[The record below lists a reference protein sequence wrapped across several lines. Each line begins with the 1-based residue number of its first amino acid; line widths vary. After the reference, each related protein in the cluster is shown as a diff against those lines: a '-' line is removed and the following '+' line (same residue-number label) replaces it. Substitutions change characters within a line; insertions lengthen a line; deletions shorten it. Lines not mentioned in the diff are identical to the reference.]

1 MAALKPSA
9 ESDVFREL
17 YARLK
22 DGIQADL
29 KAIAADLYS
38 RKLISKGTS
47 NSATNLLLD
56 SESRAIS
63 LLNAIEEKIMINGSV
78 FWEFLEILEV
88 HRKNLAAELREEFK
102 NKSEQCDGVSEDPD
116 LSVPIEPAQE
126 RKEASSRYV
135 PSITVSNRTALTGQ
149 CSPQPPSSNR
159 DLPEQA
165 PLRESGT
172 MSPALLVGSN
182 SLKPLLAQLGESD
195 GNEESRGITTLTSAA
210 TAAALEH
217 SYGYVSEVQG
227 DGGDDKKLMKV
238 DQAYARM
245 ERYYQ
250 QELKRTVQRC
260 KKLEH
265 DLKSTRDELK
275 HLNSKL
281 QGQDRALQQKDSE
294 LQEMRQRKDN
304 HLHEKET
311 EHLKGQIESGKKDVL
326 YMVRESRLK
335 HSELDQTL
343 REKDTELQEMKQK
356 LVDQHAKLME
366 RDDHL
371 RRVEAELSEV
381 KAQLQQKE
389 MELQQKE
396 MELQQKEQENKLLKY
411 QLDQG
416 VIKQK
421 LLLCERIRE
430 LVHQVIKVRNVQEI
444 QDIRQQIEKI
454 IDELKASVGRRKCR
468 SWYM

>member
-1 MAALKPSA
+1 MAASKPSA

-22 DGIQADL
+22 DGIQVDL

-38 RKLISKGTS
+38 RKLISKGTF
-47 NSATNLLLD
+47 NSATNPLLD

-63 LLNAIEEKIMINGSV
+63 LLNAIGEKIMISGSV
-78 FWEFLEILEV
+78 FWEFLQILEV

-149 CSPQPPSSNR
+149 CSPQPPSSHR

-172 MSPALLVGSN
+172 MSPALLVG
-182 SLKPLLAQLGESD
+182 LKPLLAQLGESD

-210 TAAALEH
+210 TAAALVH

-245 ERYYQ
+245 EEYYR
-250 QELKRTVQRC
+250 QELKRTVQQC

-275 HLNSKL
+275 HLKSKL
-281 QGQDRALQQKDSE
+281 QGQDRALQ
-294 LQEMRQRKDN
+294 EMRQRIVEKND
-304 HLHEKET
+304 HLHMKET
-311 EHLKGQIESGKKDVL
+311 ERLKGQIESRKEDVV
-326 YMVRESRLK
+326 YMVEQCRLK
-335 HSELDQTL
+335 HSELQEQDQTL
-343 REKDTELQEMKQK
+343 REKDSELQEMKQK
-356 LVDQHAKLME
+356 LDAKLME

-371 RRVEAELSEV
+371 HRVETELNEV

-411 QLDQG
+411 QLNQG

-444 QDIRQQIEKI
+444 QDIREQIEKI
-454 IDELKASVGRRKCR
+454 IVELKASVGRRKIR